1 MSEVLSQSEID
12 ELFKALNTGEIDVN
26 EIQESNVQKGIK
38 VYDFARPSKFS
49 KEQLRTLEIIFEN
62 YSRLLSTYLSGHLRT
77 MVSAEVMN
85 AEAITYSEFS
95 NALINPVILAVTD
108 FRPLKGSIL
117 LELSP
122 NMGYTIIDRVLG
134 GSGSG
139 SGMNTIRDFTDIERV
154 ILERLFIQFVQ
165 LLVEP
170 WQSVIELEP
179 MLEKIETNSQV
190 VQIISPNEIIALV
203 TLNIKIGNVA
213 GMMNICIPHLVIE
226 SIMDKLNTKFWFAQR
241 EQELGPSYEE
251 YIQKMI
257 QKSPIPVKAVL
268 GKTHITIR
276 EFLELTESDIIRLD
290 KDIDSD
296 LDIYVGNIL
305 KFTGTPGEYKNKVAV
320 KINRVIT
327 REDE

>member
-1 MSEVLSQSEID
+1 MGEVLSQSEID
-12 ELFKALNTGEIDVN
+12 ELFKALNTGEIDVT
-26 EIQESNVQKGIK
+26 EMQEASEHKGVK

-62 YSRLLSTYLSGHLRT
+62 YARLISTYLSGHLRT
-77 MVSAEVMN
+77 LVSAEVRN
-85 AEAITYSEFS
+85 AEAVTYSEFS

-108 FRPLKGSIL
+108 FRPLKGSII
-117 LELSP
+117 LEISP
-122 NMGYTIIDRVLG
+122 NMGFTIIDRVLG
-134 GSGSG
+134 GSGSE
-139 SGMNTIRDFTDIERV
+139 MNNIRDFTDIERV
-154 ILERLFIQFVQ
+154 ILEKFFIQFVE
-165 LLVEP
+165 LLIEP
-170 WQSVIELEP
+170 WQNVIELDP

-213 GMMNICIPHLVIE
+213 GLMNICIPHLVIE
-226 SIMDKLNTKFWFAQR
+226 SIMDKLNTKFWFAQK

-257 QKSPIPVKAVL
+257 QKTRMPVRAIL
-268 GKTHITIR
+268 GKTHITVR
-276 EFLELTESDIIRLD
+276 EFLELTRSDIVRLD
-290 KDIDSD
+290 RDIDSD

-320 KINRVIT
+320 RINQVIT

>member
-1 MSEVLSQSEID
+1 MGEVLSQSEID

-26 EIQESNVQKGIK
+26 DMQEANVQKGVK

-62 YSRLLSTYLSGHLRT
+62 YARLVSTYLSGHLRT
-77 MVSAEVMN
+77 MVNAEVMN

-117 LELSP
+117 MELSP
-122 NMGYTIIDRVLG
+122 TIGYTIIDRVLG
-134 GSGSG
+134 GSGAGLSA
-139 SGMNTIRDFTDIERV
+139 IRDFTDIERV
-154 ILERLFIQFVQ
+154 ILEKIFVQFVQ
-165 LLVEP
+165 LIVEP
-170 WQSVIELEP
+170 WQNVVELDP

-226 SIMDKLNTKFWFAQR
+226 SIMDKLNTKFWFAQK

-257 QKSPIPVKAVL
+257 QKSRVPVKAVL
-268 GKTHITIR
+268 GKTHITVK
-276 EFLELTESDIIRLD
+276 EFLELLRSDIIKLD
-290 KDIDSD
+290 RDIDSD
-296 LDIYVGNIL
+296 LDIYVGDIL
-305 KFTGTPGEYKNKVAV
+305 KFTGVPGEYKNKVAV
-320 KINRVIT
+320 KINKVIM

>member
-26 EIQESNVQKGIK
+26 EMQEANVQKGIK

-62 YSRLLSTYLSGHLRT
+62 YARLISTYLSGHLRT

-139 SGMNTIRDFTDIERV
+139 INTIRDFTDIERV
-154 ILERLFIQFVQ
+154 ILEKLFIQFVQ

-170 WQSVIELEP
+170 WQNVVELEP

-226 SIMDKLNTKFWFAQR
+226 SIMDKLNTKFWFAQK

-276 EFLELTESDIIRLD
+276 EFLELTESDIIKLD

-320 KINRVIT
+320 KINKVIT

>member
-1 MSEVLSQSEID
+1 
-12 ELFKALNTGEIDVN
+12 
-26 EIQESNVQKGIK
+26 
-38 VYDFARPSKFS
+38 
-49 KEQLRTLEIIFEN
+49 
-62 YSRLLSTYLSGHLRT
+62 

-85 AEAITYSEFS
+85 AEAVTYSEFS

-122 NMGYTIIDRVLG
+122 NMGFTIIDRVLG

-139 SGMNTIRDFTDIERV
+139 LNSIRDFTDIERV
-154 ILERLFIQFVQ
+154 ILEKIFVQFVQ

-170 WQSVIELEP
+170 WQNVVELDP

-226 SIMDKLNTKFWFAQR
+226 SIMDKLNTKFWFSQK

-257 QKSPIPVKAVL
+257 QKSRVPVKVVL
-268 GKTHITIR
+268 GKTHITVK
-276 EFLELTESDIIRLD
+276 EFLELMRADIIKLD
-290 KDIDSD
+290 RNIDSD
-296 LDIYVGNIL
+296 LDVYVGNIL
-305 KFTGTPGEYKNKVAV
+305 KFTGTPGEYKNKVAI
-320 KINRVIT
+320 KINQVIT

>member
-12 ELFKALNTGEIDVN
+12 ELFKALNTGEINVS
-26 EIQESNVQKGIK
+26 EMQETKEQRGLKI
-38 VYDFARPSKFS
+38 YDFTRPSKFS
-49 KEQLRTLEIIFEN
+49 KEQLRTLEIIFES
-62 YSRLLSTYLSGHLRT
+62 YARAISTYLSGHLRT

-139 SGMNTIRDFTDIERV
+139 LEVVRDFTDIEHV
-154 ILERLFIQFVQ
+154 ILEKIFIQFVQ
-165 LLVEP
+165 LLSEP
-170 WQSVIELEP
+170 WKNVVDLDP

-226 SIMDKLNTKFWFAQR
+226 SIMDKLNTKYWFAQK
-241 EQELGPSYEE
+241 EQELGPSYQE
-251 YIQKMI
+251 YIEKMI
-257 QKSPIPVKAVL
+257 EKSRIPIKAVL

-276 EFLELTESDIIRLD
+276 EFLELSSSDIIKLD
-290 KDIDSD
+290 KDIDSE
-296 LDIYVGNIL
+296 LDIYVGNLL
-305 KFTGTPGEYKNKVAV
+305 KFTGTPGEYKNKMAV
-320 KINRVIT
+320 KINHVIQ

>member
-1 MSEVLSQSEID
+1 MGEVLSQSEID

-26 EIQESNVQKGIK
+26 DMQEANEQKGVK
-38 VYDFARPSKFS
+38 VYDFTRPSKFS

-62 YSRLLSTYLSGHLRT
+62 YARLISTYLSGHLRT
-77 MVSAEVMN
+77 MVTAEVMN

-139 SGMNTIRDFTDIERV
+139 LNVIRDFTDIERV
-154 ILERLFIQFVQ
+154 ILEKIFVQFVQ

-170 WQSVIELEP
+170 WQNVVELDP
-179 MLEKIETNSQV
+179 ILEKIETNSQV

-226 SIMDKLNTKFWFAQR
+226 SIMDKLNTKFWFAQK

-257 QKSPIPVKAVL
+257 QKSRVPVKAVL

-276 EFLELTESDIIRLD
+276 EFLDLMRNDIVKLD

-305 KFTGTPGEYKNKVAV
+305 KFTGTPGEYKNKVAI
-320 KINRVIT
+320 KINQVIT

>member
-1 MSEVLSQSEID
+1 MGEVLSQSEID

-26 EIQESNVQKGIK
+26 DMQEANEQKGVK
-38 VYDFARPSKFS
+38 VYDFTRPSKFS

-62 YSRLLSTYLSGHLRT
+62 YARLISTYLSGHLRT

-85 AEAITYSEFS
+85 AEAVTYSEFS

-122 NMGYTIIDRVLG
+122 NMGFTIIDRVLG

-139 SGMNTIRDFTDIERV
+139 LNSIRDFTDIERV
-154 ILERLFIQFVQ
+154 ILEKIFVQFVQ

-170 WQSVIELEP
+170 WQNVVELDP

-226 SIMDKLNTKFWFAQR
+226 SIMDKLNTKFWFSQK

-257 QKSPIPVKAVL
+257 QKSRVPVKVVL
-268 GKTHITIR
+268 GKTHITVK
-276 EFLELTESDIIRLD
+276 EFLELMRADIIKLD

-296 LDIYVGNIL
+296 LDVYVGNIL
-305 KFTGTPGEYKNKVAV
+305 KFTGTPGEYKNKVAI
-320 KINRVIT
+320 KINQVIT

>member
-1 MSEVLSQSEID
+1 MGEVLSQSEID

-26 EIQESNVQKGIK
+26 DMQEANEQKGVK
-38 VYDFARPSKFS
+38 VYDFTRPSKFS

-62 YSRLLSTYLSGHLRT
+62 YARLISTYLSGHLRT

-85 AEAITYSEFS
+85 AEAVTYSEFS

-122 NMGYTIIDRVLG
+122 NMGFTIIDRVLG

-139 SGMNTIRDFTDIERV
+139 LNSIRDFTDIERV
-154 ILERLFIQFVQ
+154 ILEKIFVQFVQ

-170 WQSVIELEP
+170 WQNVVELDP

-226 SIMDKLNTKFWFAQR
+226 SIMDKLNTKFWFSQK

-257 QKSPIPVKAVL
+257 EKSRVPVKVIL
-268 GKTHITIR
+268 GKTHITVK
-276 EFLELTESDIIRLD
+276 EFLELMRSDIIKLD

-296 LDIYVGNIL
+296 LDVYVGNIL
-305 KFTGTPGEYKNKVAV
+305 KFTGTPGEYKNKVAI
-320 KINRVIT
+320 KINQVIT

>member
-1 MSEVLSQSEID
+1 MGEVLSQSEID

-26 EIQESNVQKGIK
+26 DMQEANEQKGVK
-38 VYDFARPSKFS
+38 VYDFTRPSKFS

-62 YSRLLSTYLSGHLRT
+62 YARLISTYLSGHLRT

-85 AEAITYSEFS
+85 AEAVTYSEFS

-122 NMGYTIIDRVLG
+122 NMGFTIIDRVLG

-139 SGMNTIRDFTDIERV
+139 LNSIRDFTDIERV
-154 ILERLFIQFVQ
+154 ILEKIFVQFVQ

-170 WQSVIELEP
+170 WQNVVELDP

-226 SIMDKLNTKFWFAQR
+226 SIMDKLNTKFWFSQK

-257 QKSPIPVKAVL
+257 QKSRVPVKVVL
-268 GKTHITIR
+268 GKTHITVK
-276 EFLELTESDIIRLD
+276 EFLELMRADIIKLD
-290 KDIDSD
+290 RNIDSD
-296 LDIYVGNIL
+296 LDVYVGNIL
-305 KFTGTPGEYKNKVAV
+305 KFTGTPGEYKNKVAI
-320 KINRVIT
+320 KINQVIT

>member
-1 MSEVLSQSEID
+1 VGEVLSQSEID
-12 ELFKALNTGEIDVN
+12 ELFKALNTGEINVN
-26 EIQESNVQKGIK
+26 EMREANVQKGIK
-38 VYDFARPSKFS
+38 IYDFARPSKFS

-62 YSRLLSTYLSGHLRT
+62 YARQISTYLSGHLRT

-134 GSGSG
+134 GNGSG
-139 SGMNTIRDFTDIERV
+139 INTIRDFTDIERV
-154 ILERLFIQFVQ
+154 ILEKLFIQFVQ

-170 WQSVIELEP
+170 WQNVVELEP

-213 GMMNICIPHLVIE
+213 GMMNICMPHLVIE
-226 SIMDKLNTKFWFAQR
+226 SIMDKLNTKFWFAQK

-257 QKSPIPVKAVL
+257 QKSRIPVKAIL
-268 GKTHITIR
+268 GKTHITVR
-276 EFLELTESDIIRLD
+276 EFLELMRSDIVKLD

-320 KINRVIT
+320 KINKVIA

>member
-1 MSEVLSQSEID
+1 MGEVLSQSEID

-26 EIQESNVQKGIK
+26 DMQEANEQKGVK
-38 VYDFARPSKFS
+38 VYDFTRPSKFS

-62 YSRLLSTYLSGHLRT
+62 YARLISTYLSGHLRT

-85 AEAITYSEFS
+85 AEAVTYSEFS
-95 NALINPVILAVTD
+95 NALINPVILAVID

-122 NMGYTIIDRVLG
+122 NMGFTIIDRVLG

-139 SGMNTIRDFTDIERV
+139 LNSIRDFTDIERV
-154 ILERLFIQFVQ
+154 ILEKIFVQFVQ

-170 WQSVIELEP
+170 WQNVVELDP

-226 SIMDKLNTKFWFAQR
+226 SIMDKLNTKFWFSQK

-257 QKSPIPVKAVL
+257 EKSRVPVRVIL
-268 GKTHITIR
+268 GKTHITVK
-276 EFLELTESDIIRLD
+276 EFLELMRSDIIKLD

-296 LDIYVGNIL
+296 LDVYVGNIL
-305 KFTGTPGEYKNKVAV
+305 KFTGTPGEYKNKVAI
-320 KINRVIT
+320 KINQVIT

>member
-1 MSEVLSQSEID
+1 MGEVLSQSEID

-26 EIQESNVQKGIK
+26 EMQEANVQKGIK

-62 YSRLLSTYLSGHLRT
+62 YARLISTYLSGHLRT

-95 NALINPVILAVTD
+95 NALINPVILAVAD

-139 SGMNTIRDFTDIERV
+139 ISIMRDFTDIERV
-154 ILERLFIQFVQ
+154 ILEKLFIQFVQ

-170 WQSVIELEP
+170 WQNVVELEP

-213 GMMNICIPHLVIE
+213 GMMNICLPHLVIE
-226 SIMDKLNTKFWFAQR
+226 SIMDKLNTKYWFAQK

-257 QKSPIPVKAVL
+257 QKSRIPVKAIL
-268 GKTHITIR
+268 GKTHITVR
-276 EFLELTESDIIRLD
+276 EFLDLSRADIVKLD

-305 KFTGTPGEYKNKVAV
+305 KFTGSPGEYKNKVAV
-320 KINRVIT
+320 KINKVIT

>member
-1 MSEVLSQSEID
+1 MGEVLSQSEID

-26 EIQESNVQKGIK
+26 DMQEANVQKGVK

-62 YSRLLSTYLSGHLRT
+62 YARLVSTYLSGHLRT
-77 MVSAEVMN
+77 LVSAEVMN
-85 AEAITYSEFS
+85 AEAVTYSEFS

-122 NMGYTIIDRVLG
+122 NMGFTIIDRVLG
-134 GSGSG
+134 GSGRGLES
-139 SGMNTIRDFTDIERV
+139 IRDFTDIERV
-154 ILERLFIQFVQ
+154 ILEKIFIQFVQ

-170 WQSVIELEP
+170 WQNVVELDP
-179 MLEKIETNSQV
+179 LLEKIETNSQV

-226 SIMDKLNTKFWFAQR
+226 SIMDKLNTKFWFSQK

-257 QKSPIPVKAVL
+257 EKSRVPVTAVL
-268 GKTHITIR
+268 GKTHITVK
-276 EFLELTESDIIRLD
+276 EFLELSRCDIIKLD
-290 KDIDSD
+290 KDVDSD

-305 KFTGTPGEYKNKVAV
+305 KFTGTPGEMKNKLAI
-320 KINRVIT
+320 KINEVIQ

>member
-1 MSEVLSQSEID
+1 MGEVLSQSEID

-26 EIQESNVQKGIK
+26 EMQEANVQKGIK
-38 VYDFARPSKFS
+38 IYDFARPSKFS

-62 YSRLLSTYLSGHLRT
+62 YARLLSNYLSGHLRT

-122 NMGYTIIDRVLG
+122 NMGYTIIDRILG

-139 SGMNTIRDFTDIERV
+139 INTIRDFTDIERV
-154 ILERLFIQFVQ
+154 ILEKLFIQFVQ

-170 WQSVIELEP
+170 WQNVVELEP

-213 GMMNICIPHLVIE
+213 GMMNICMPHLVIE
-226 SIMDKLNTKFWFAQR
+226 SIMDKLNTKFWFAQK

-257 QKSPIPVKAVL
+257 QKSHIPVKAIL
-268 GKTHITIR
+268 GKTHITVR
-276 EFLELTESDIIRLD
+276 EFLDLTRSDIVKLD

-320 KINRVIT
+320 KINKVIT

>member
-1 MSEVLSQSEID
+1 MGEVLSQSEID

-26 EIQESNVQKGIK
+26 DMQEANEQKGVK
-38 VYDFARPSKFS
+38 VYDFTRPSKFS

-62 YSRLLSTYLSGHLRT
+62 YARLISTYLSGHLRT
-77 MVSAEVMN
+77 MVMAEVMN

-139 SGMNTIRDFTDIERV
+139 LNAIRDFTDIERV
-154 ILERLFIQFVQ
+154 ILEKIFVQFVQ

-170 WQSVIELEP
+170 WQNVVELEP

-226 SIMDKLNTKFWFAQR
+226 SIMDKLNTKFWFAQK

-257 QKSPIPVKAVL
+257 QKSRVPVRAVL
-268 GKTHITIR
+268 GKTHITVK
-276 EFLELTESDIIRLD
+276 EFLDLMRSDIIKLD

-320 KINRVIT
+320 KINQVIT

>member
-1 MSEVLSQSEID
+1 MGEVLSQSEID

-26 EIQESNVQKGIK
+26 DMQEANEQKGVK
-38 VYDFARPSKFS
+38 VYDFTRPSKFS

-62 YSRLLSTYLSGHLRT
+62 YARLISTYLSGHLRT
-77 MVSAEVMN
+77 MVTAEVMN
-85 AEAITYSEFS
+85 AEAITYSALS
-95 NALINPVILAVTD
+95 NASINPVILAVTD

-139 SGMNTIRDFTDIERV
+139 LNAIRDFTDIERV
-154 ILERLFIQFVQ
+154 ILEKIFVQFVQ

-170 WQSVIELEP
+170 WQNVVELEP

-226 SIMDKLNTKFWFAQR
+226 SIMDKLNTKFWFAQK

-257 QKSPIPVKAVL
+257 QKSKVPVRAVL
-268 GKTHITIR
+268 GKTHITVK
-276 EFLELTESDIIRLD
+276 EFLDLMRSDTIKLD

-320 KINRVIT
+320 KINQVIT

>member
-12 ELFKALNTGEIDVN
+12 ELFKALNTGEINVDQM
-26 EIQESNVQKGIK
+26 QEASEQKGIK
-38 VYDFARPSKFS
+38 IYDFTRPSKFS
-49 KEQLRTLEIIFEN
+49 KEQLRTLEIIFES
-62 YSRLLSTYLSGHLRT
+62 YARSISTYLSGHLRT
-77 MVSAEVMN
+77 MVSAEVIN

-108 FRPLKGSIL
+108 FSPLKGSIL

-134 GSGSG
+134 GSGRG
-139 SGMNTIRDFTDIERV
+139 LETIREFTDIERI
-154 ILERLFIQFVQ
+154 ILEKIFIQLVH
-165 LLVEP
+165 LLAEP
-170 WQSVIELEP
+170 WQNVVELHP

-190 VQIISPNEIIALV
+190 VQLISPNEIIALV

-226 SIMDKLNTKFWFAQR
+226 SIMDKLNTRFWFTQK
-241 EQELGPSYEE
+241 EQELGPSYHE
-251 YIQKMI
+251 YIEKI
-257 QKSPIPVKAVL
+257 VEKSRIPIKAIL

-276 EFLELTESDIIRLD
+276 EFLELSRSDVIKLD
-290 KDIDSD
+290 KDIDSG

-305 KFTGTPGEYKNKVAV
+305 KFTGSPGEYKNKVAI
-320 KINRVIT
+320 KINHVIH

>member
-1 MSEVLSQSEID
+1 MGEVLSQSEID

-26 EIQESNVQKGIK
+26 DMQEANEQKGVK
-38 VYDFARPSKFS
+38 VYDFTRPSKFS

-62 YSRLLSTYLSGHLRT
+62 YARLISTYLSGHLRT
-77 MVSAEVMN
+77 MVTAEVMN

-139 SGMNTIRDFTDIERV
+139 LNAIRDFTDIERV
-154 ILERLFIQFVQ
+154 ILEKIFVQFVQ

-170 WQSVIELEP
+170 WQNVVELEP

-190 VQIISPNEIIALV
+190 VQIICPNEIIALV

-226 SIMDKLNTKFWFAQR
+226 SIMDKLNTKFWFAQK

-257 QKSPIPVKAVL
+257 QKSRVPVRAVL
-268 GKTHITIR
+268 GKTHITVK
-276 EFLELTESDIIRLD
+276 EFLDLMRSDIIKLD

-320 KINRVIT
+320 KINQVIT

>member
-12 ELFKALNTGEIDVN
+12 ELFKALNTGEIN
-26 EIQESNVQKGIK
+26 MSEMQEAKEQRGVK

-49 KEQLRTLEIIFEN
+49 KEQLRTLEIIFES
-62 YSRLLSTYLSGHLRT
+62 YGRAISTYLSGHLRT

-85 AEAITYSEFS
+85 AEAVTYSEFS

-122 NMGYTIIDRVLG
+122 NMGFTIIDRVLG

-139 SGMNTIRDFTDIERV
+139 LEVIREFTDIERV
-154 ILERLFIQFVQ
+154 ILEKIFIQFIQ

-170 WQSVIELEP
+170 WKNVIELDP

-226 SIMDKLNTKFWFAQR
+226 SIMDKLNTKFWFAQK
-241 EQELGPSYEE
+241 EQELGPSYHE
-251 YIQKMI
+251 YIEKMI
-257 QKSPIPVKAVL
+257 EKSRIPIKAVL
-268 GKTHITIR
+268 GKTHVTVQ
-276 EFLELTESDIIRLD
+276 EFLELSRSDIVKLD
-290 KDIDSD
+290 KGIDSG

-305 KFTGTPGEYKNKVAV
+305 KFTGLPGQYKNKVAI
-320 KINRVIT
+320 KINHVIQ

>member
-1 MSEVLSQSEID
+1 MGEVLSQSEID

-26 EIQESNVQKGIK
+26 DMQEANEQKGVK
-38 VYDFARPSKFS
+38 VYDFTRPSKFS

-62 YSRLLSTYLSGHLRT
+62 YARLISTYLSGHLRT

-85 AEAITYSEFS
+85 AEAVTYSEFS

-122 NMGYTIIDRVLG
+122 NMGFTIIDRVLG

-139 SGMNTIRDFTDIERV
+139 VNSIRDFTDIERV
-154 ILERLFIQFVQ
+154 ILEKIFVQFVQ

-170 WQSVIELEP
+170 WQNVVELDP

-203 TLNIKIGNVA
+203 TLNIKIGNIA

-226 SIMDKLNTKFWFAQR
+226 SIMDKLNTKFWFSQK

-257 QKSPIPVKAVL
+257 QKSRVPVKVIL
-268 GKTHITIR
+268 GKTHITIK
-276 EFLELTESDIIRLD
+276 EFLELMRADIVKLD
-290 KDIDSD
+290 KNIDSD

-320 KINRVIT
+320 KINKVIT

>member
-1 MSEVLSQSEID
+1 MGEVLSQSEID

-26 EIQESNVQKGIK
+26 DMQEATEQKGVK
-38 VYDFARPSKFS
+38 VYDFTRPSKFS

-62 YSRLLSTYLSGHLRT
+62 YARLISTYLSGHLRT

-122 NMGYTIIDRVLG
+122 NMGFTIIDRVLG
-134 GSGSG
+134 GSGTG
-139 SGMNTIRDFTDIERV
+139 LNTIRDFTDIERV
-154 ILERLFIQFVQ
+154 ILEKIFIQFVQ

-170 WQSVIELEP
+170 WQNVVELEP

-226 SIMDKLNTKFWFAQR
+226 SIMDKLNTKFWFAQK

-257 QKSPIPVKAVL
+257 QKSRVPVRAVL
-268 GKTHITIR
+268 GKTHITVR
-276 EFLELTESDIIRLD
+276 EFLDLTRSDIVKLD
-290 KDIDSD
+290 QDIDSD

-305 KFTGTPGEYKNKVAV
+305 KFTGTPGEYKNKVAI
-320 KINRVIT
+320 KINKVIT

>member
-1 MSEVLSQSEID
+1 MGEVLSQSEID

-26 EIQESNVQKGIK
+26 DMQEANEQKGVK
-38 VYDFARPSKFS
+38 VYDFTRPSKFS

-62 YSRLLSTYLSGHLRT
+62 YARLISTYLSGHLRT

-85 AEAITYSEFS
+85 AEAVTYSEFS

-122 NMGYTIIDRVLG
+122 NMGFTIIDRVLG

-139 SGMNTIRDFTDIERV
+139 LNSIRDFTDIERV
-154 ILERLFIQFVQ
+154 ILEKIFVQFVQ

-170 WQSVIELEP
+170 WQNVVELDP

-226 SIMDKLNTKFWFAQR
+226 SIMDKLNTKFWFSQK
-241 EQELGPSYEE
+241 EQELGPSYGE

-257 QKSPIPVKAVL
+257 QKSRVPVKVIL
-268 GKTHITIR
+268 GKTHITVK
-276 EFLELTESDIIRLD
+276 EFLELMRSDIIKLD
-290 KDIDSD
+290 RDIDSD
-296 LDIYVGNIL
+296 LDVYVGNIL
-305 KFTGTPGEYKNKVAV
+305 KFTGTPGEYKNKVAI
-320 KINRVIT
+320 KINQVIT

>member
-1 MSEVLSQSEID
+1 MGEVLSQSEID
-12 ELFKALNTGEIDVN
+12 ELFKALNTGEIDVKDM
-26 EIQESNVQKGIK
+26 QEANVQKGVK

-62 YSRLLSTYLSGHLRT
+62 YARLVSTYLSGHLRT
-77 MVSAEVMN
+77 LVSAEVMN
-85 AEAITYSEFS
+85 AEAVTYSEFS
-95 NALINPVILAVTD
+95 NALINPVILAVAD

-134 GSGSG
+134 GSGKG
-139 SGMNTIRDFTDIERV
+139 IETLRDFTDIERV
-154 ILERLFIQFVQ
+154 ILEKIFIQFVQ

-170 WQSVIELEP
+170 WQNVVELDP

-226 SIMDKLNTKFWFAQR
+226 SIMDKLNTKFWFSQK
-241 EQELGPSYEE
+241 EQELGPSYEA
-251 YIQKMI
+251 YIQRMI
-257 QKSPIPVKAVL
+257 EKSRVPVRAVL
-268 GKTHITIR
+268 GKTHITVK
-276 EFLELTESDIIRLD
+276 EFLELSRTDIIKLD
-290 KDIDSD
+290 KDVDAD

-305 KFTGTPGEYKNKVAV
+305 KFTGTPGEYRNKVAV
-320 KINRVIT
+320 KINEVIQ